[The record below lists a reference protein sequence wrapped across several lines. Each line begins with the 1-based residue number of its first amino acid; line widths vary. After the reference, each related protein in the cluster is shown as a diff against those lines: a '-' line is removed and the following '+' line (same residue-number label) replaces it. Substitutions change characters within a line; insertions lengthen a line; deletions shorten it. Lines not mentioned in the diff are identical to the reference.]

1 MKLDEVV
8 EESKDEIVEFL
19 KQLIRIPTEN
29 PPGLNYDKIV
39 NVLRDKLEQF
49 GYKTEIIEGDKEY
62 VKFGSGNRPNLVGY
76 LGNGNVRIAFNGH
89 YDVVPAG
96 EGWSVNPYEGV
107 ERDGK
112 VFGRGASDMKSGIVA
127 QIYAVEMLKR
137 AKLLPSNV
145 KIIQTFV
152 PDEETVGNKNAGTY
166 CLREIYKNNADYVIF
181 TEPTGPDNICN
192 GHRGAIWAIVKVY
205 GKKSHGGFPQ
215 LGIDAVKAVA
225 IMIERLY
232 ASIPNITS
240 KYSIMPEAGKKP
252 SILVGTVKCGTWVN
266 TVADYCEFSIVRRLI
281 PEERIDE
288 VRESILRILREV
300 SDETGVRFNYDEFYA
315 VDTVVSEDK
324 ELTEALKKGIKEIRG
339 VDAITV
345 LSAGTFDIRF
355 TISEGIKSINY
366 GPGRI
371 EVAHASDEFVYVKDL
386 LDSIKVLGRL
396 ILNIANKSSS

>member
-1 MKLDEVV
+1 MILDEIV
-8 EESKDEIVEFL
+8 EASKDEIVEFL

-29 PPGLNYDKIV
+29 PPGLNYDKIIS
-39 NVLRDKLEQF
+39 VLRDKLEEF
-49 GYKTEIIEGDKEY
+49 GYKTEIIEGNKEF
-62 VKFGSGNRPNLVGY
+62 VKFGNGNRPNLVGY

-96 EGWSVNPYEGV
+96 EGWSINPYEGI
-107 ERDGK
+107 EKDGK
-112 VFGRGASDMKSGIVA
+112 VYGRGASDMKSGIVA

-145 KIIQTFV
+145 KIIQTIV

-166 CLREIYKNNADYVIF
+166 CLREIYKKNADYVIF

-192 GHRGAIWAIVKVY
+192 GHRGAIWAVVKIY

-232 ASIPNITS
+232 SSLSNITS
-240 KYSIMPEAGKKP
+240 KYNIVPEAGKKP

-288 VRESILRILREV
+288 VRESILQLLREV
-300 SDETGVRFNYDEFYA
+300 SSETGVKFDYDEFYA
-315 VDTVVSEDK
+315 VDTVVSEDGR
-324 ELTEALKKGIKEIRG
+324 LIDALRKAIREVRR
-339 VDAITV
+339 VDPNVV

-355 TISEGIKSINY
+355 TVSEGIKSINY

-371 EVAHASDEFVYVKDL
+371 ELAHSTDEFVYVKDL
-386 LDSIKVLGRL
+386 LDSIKALGRVL
-396 ILNIANKSSS
+396 LEVAKGS

>member
-1 MKLDEVV
+1 MILDEIV
-8 EESKDEIVEFL
+8 EASKDEIVEFL

-29 PPGLNYDKIV
+29 PPGLNYDKIIS
-39 NVLRDKLEQF
+39 VLRDKLEEF
-49 GYKTEIIEGDKEY
+49 GYKTEIIEGNKEF
-62 VKFGSGNRPNLVGY
+62 VKFGNGNRPNLVGY

-96 EGWSVNPYEGV
+96 EGWSINPYEGI
-107 ERDGK
+107 EKDGK
-112 VFGRGASDMKSGIVA
+112 VYGRGASDMKSGIVA

-145 KIIQTFV
+145 KIIQTIV

-166 CLREIYKNNADYVIF
+166 CLREIYKKNADYVIF

-192 GHRGAIWAIVKVY
+192 GHRGAIWAVVKIY

-232 ASIPNITS
+232 SSLSNITS
-240 KYSIMPEAGKKP
+240 KYNIVPEAGKKP

-288 VRESILRILREV
+288 VRESILRLLREV
-300 SDETGVRFNYDEFYA
+300 SSETGVKFDYDEFYA
-315 VDTVVSEDK
+315 VDTVVSEDGR
-324 ELTEALKKGIKEIRG
+324 LIDALRKAIREVRG
-339 VDAITV
+339 VDPNVV

-355 TISEGIKSINY
+355 TVSEGIKSINY

-371 EVAHASDEFVYVKDL
+371 ELAHSTDEFVYVKDL
-386 LDSIKVLGRL
+386 LDSIKALGRVL
-396 ILNIANKSSS
+396 LEVAKGS

>member
-1 MKLDEVV
+1 MILDEIV
-8 EESKDEIVEFL
+8 EASKDEIVEFL

-29 PPGLNYDKIV
+29 PPGLNYDKIIS
-39 NVLRDKLEQF
+39 VLRDKLEEF
-49 GYKTEIIEGDKEY
+49 GYKTEIIEGNKEF
-62 VKFGSGNRPNLVGY
+62 VKFGNGNRPNLVGY

-96 EGWSVNPYEGV
+96 EGWSINPYEGI
-107 ERDGK
+107 EKDGK
-112 VFGRGASDMKSGIVA
+112 VYGRGASDMKSGIVA

-145 KIIQTFV
+145 KIIQTIV

-166 CLREIYKNNADYVIF
+166 CLREIYKKNADYVIF

-192 GHRGAIWAIVKVY
+192 GHRGAIWAVVKIY

-232 ASIPNITS
+232 SSLSNITS
-240 KYSIMPEAGKKP
+240 KYNIVPEAGKKP

-281 PEERIDE
+281 PEERINE
-288 VRESILRILREV
+288 VRESILRLLRDV
-300 SDETGVRFNYDEFYA
+300 SSETGVKFDYDEFYA
-315 VDTVVSEDK
+315 VDTVVSEDGR
-324 ELTEALKKGIKEIRG
+324 LIDALRKAIREVRG
-339 VDAITV
+339 VDPNVV

-355 TISEGIKSINY
+355 TVSEGIKSINY

-371 EVAHASDEFVYVKDL
+371 ELAHSTDEFVYVKDL
-386 LDSIKVLGRL
+386 LDSIKALGRVL
-396 ILNIANKSSS
+396 LEVAKGS

>member
-1 MKLDEVV
+1 M
-8 EESKDEIVEFL
+8 
-19 KQLIRIPTEN
+19 
-29 PPGLNYDKIV
+29 
-39 NVLRDKLEQF
+39 LRDKLEEF
-49 GYKTEIIEGDKEY
+49 GYKTEIIEGNKEF
-62 VKFGSGNRPNLVGY
+62 VRFGNGNRPNLVGY

-96 EGWSVNPYEGV
+96 EGWSINPYEGI
-107 ERDGK
+107 EKDGK
-112 VFGRGASDMKSGIVA
+112 VYGRGASDMKSGIVA

-145 KIIQTFV
+145 KIIQTIV

-166 CLREIYKNNADYVIF
+166 CLREIYKKNADYVIF

-192 GHRGAIWAIVKVY
+192 GHRGAIWAVVKIY

-232 ASIPNITS
+232 SSLSNITS
-240 KYSIMPEAGKKP
+240 KYNIVPEAGKKP

-288 VRESILRILREV
+288 VRESILRLLRDV
-300 SDETGVRFNYDEFYA
+300 SSETGVKFDYDEFYA
-315 VDTVVSEDK
+315 VDTVVSEDGR
-324 ELTEALKKGIKEIRG
+324 LIDALRKAIREVRG
-339 VDAITV
+339 VDPNVV

-355 TISEGIKSINY
+355 TVSEGIKSINY

-371 EVAHASDEFVYVKDL
+371 ELAHSTDEFVYVKDL
-386 LDSIKVLGRL
+386 LDSIKALGRVL
-396 ILNIANKSSS
+396 LEVAKGS

>member
-1 MKLDEVV
+1 MILDEIV
-8 EESKDEIVEFL
+8 EASKDEIVEFL

-29 PPGLNYDKIV
+29 PPGLNYDKIIS
-39 NVLRDKLEQF
+39 VLRDKLEEF
-49 GYKTEIIEGDKEY
+49 GYKTEIIEGNKEF
-62 VKFGSGNRPNLVGY
+62 VKFGNGNRPNLVGY

-96 EGWSVNPYEGV
+96 EGWSINPYEGI
-107 ERDGK
+107 EKDGK
-112 VFGRGASDMKSGIVA
+112 VYGRGASDMKSGIVA

-145 KIIQTFV
+145 KIIQTIV

-166 CLREIYKNNADYVIF
+166 CLREIYKKNADYVIF

-192 GHRGAIWAIVKVY
+192 GHRGAIWAVVKIY

-215 LGIDAVKAVA
+215 LGIDAAKAVA

-232 ASIPNITS
+232 SSLSNITS
-240 KYSIMPEAGKKP
+240 KYNIVPEAGKKP

-288 VRESILRILREV
+288 VRESILRLLRDV
-300 SDETGVRFNYDEFYA
+300 SSETGVKFDYDEFYA
-315 VDTVVSEDK
+315 VDTVVSEDGR
-324 ELTEALKKGIKEIRG
+324 LIDALRKAIREVRG
-339 VDAITV
+339 VDPNVV

-355 TISEGIKSINY
+355 TVSEGIKSINY

-371 EVAHASDEFVYVKDL
+371 ELAHSTDEFVYVKDL
-386 LDSIKVLGRL
+386 LDSIKALGRVL
-396 ILNIANKSSS
+396 LEVAKGS

>member
-1 MKLDEVV
+1 MILDEIV
-8 EESKDEIVEFL
+8 EASKDEIVEFL

-29 PPGLNYDKIV
+29 PPGLNYDKIIS
-39 NVLRDKLEQF
+39 VLRDKLEEF
-49 GYKTEIIEGDKEY
+49 GYKTEIIEGNKEF
-62 VKFGSGNRPNLVGY
+62 VKFGNGNRPNLVGY

-96 EGWSVNPYEGV
+96 EGWSINPYEGI
-107 ERDGK
+107 EKDGK
-112 VFGRGASDMKSGIVA
+112 VYGRGASDMKSGIVA

-145 KIIQTFV
+145 KIIQTIV

-166 CLREIYKNNADYVIF
+166 CLREIYKKNADYVIF

-192 GHRGAIWAIVKVY
+192 GHRGAIWAVVKIY

-232 ASIPNITS
+232 SSLSNITS
-240 KYSIMPEAGKKP
+240 KYNIVPEAGKKP

-288 VRESILRILREV
+288 VRESILRLLRDV
-300 SDETGVRFNYDEFYA
+300 SSETGVKFDYDEFYA
-315 VDTVVSEDK
+315 VDTVVSEDGR
-324 ELTEALKKGIKEIRG
+324 LIDALRKAIREVRG
-339 VDAITV
+339 VDPNVV

-355 TISEGIKSINY
+355 TVSEGIKSINY

-371 EVAHASDEFVYVKDL
+371 ELAHSTDEFVYVKDL
-386 LDSIKVLGRL
+386 LDSIKALGRVL
-396 ILNIANKSSS
+396 LEVAKGN

>member
-1 MKLDEVV
+1 MILDEIV
-8 EESKDEIVEFL
+8 EASKDEIVEFL

-29 PPGLNYDKIV
+29 PPGLNYDKIIS
-39 NVLRDKLEQF
+39 VLRDKLEEF
-49 GYKTEIIEGDKEY
+49 GYKTEIIEGNKEF
-62 VKFGSGNRPNLVGY
+62 VKFGNGNRPNLVGY

-96 EGWSVNPYEGV
+96 EGWSINPYEGI
-107 ERDGK
+107 EKDGK
-112 VFGRGASDMKSGIVA
+112 VYGRGASDMKSGIVA

-145 KIIQTFV
+145 KIIQTIV

-166 CLREIYKNNADYVIF
+166 CLREIYKKNADYVIF

-192 GHRGAIWAIVKVY
+192 GHRGAIWAVVKIY

-232 ASIPNITS
+232 SSLSNITS
-240 KYSIMPEAGKKP
+240 KYNIVPEAGKKP

-288 VRESILRILREV
+288 VRESILRLLRDV
-300 SDETGVRFNYDEFYA
+300 SSETGVKFDYDEFYA
-315 VDTVVSEDK
+315 VDTVVSEDGR
-324 ELTEALKKGIKEIRG
+324 LIDALRKAIREVRG
-339 VDAITV
+339 VDPNVV

-355 TISEGIKSINY
+355 TVSEGIKSINY

-371 EVAHASDEFVYVKDL
+371 ELAHSTDEFVYVKDL
-386 LDSIKVLGRL
+386 LDSIKALGRVL
-396 ILNIANKSSS
+396 LEVAKGS

>member
-1 MKLDEVV
+1 MILDEIV
-8 EESKDEIVEFL
+8 EASKDEIVEFL

-29 PPGLNYDKIV
+29 PPGLNYDKIIS
-39 NVLRDKLEQF
+39 VLRDKLEEF
-49 GYKTEIIEGDKEY
+49 GYKTEIIEGNKEF
-62 VKFGSGNRPNLVGY
+62 VRFGNGNRPNLVGY

-96 EGWSVNPYEGV
+96 EGWSINPYEGI
-107 ERDGK
+107 EKDGK
-112 VFGRGASDMKSGIVA
+112 VYGRGASDMKSGIVA

-145 KIIQTFV
+145 KIIQTIV

-166 CLREIYKNNADYVIF
+166 CLREIYKKNADYVIF

-192 GHRGAIWAIVKVY
+192 GHRGAIWAVVKIY

-232 ASIPNITS
+232 SSLSNITS
-240 KYSIMPEAGKKP
+240 KYNIVPEAGKKP

-288 VRESILRILREV
+288 VRESILRLLRDV
-300 SDETGVRFNYDEFYA
+300 SSETGVKFDYDEFYA
-315 VDTVVSEDK
+315 VDTVVSEDGR
-324 ELTEALKKGIKEIRG
+324 LIDALRKAIREVRG
-339 VDAITV
+339 VDPNVV

-355 TISEGIKSINY
+355 TVSEGIKSINY

-371 EVAHASDEFVYVKDL
+371 ELAHSTDEFVYVKDL
-386 LDSIKVLGRL
+386 LDSIKALGRVL
-396 ILNIANKSSS
+396 LEVAKGS

>member
-1 MKLDEVV
+1 MILDEIV
-8 EESKDEIVEFL
+8 EASKDEIVEFL

-29 PPGLNYDKIV
+29 PPGLNYDKIIS
-39 NVLRDKLEQF
+39 VLRDKLEEF
-49 GYKTEIIEGDKEY
+49 GYKTEIIEGNKEF
-62 VKFGSGNRPNLVGY
+62 VKFGNGNRPNLVGY

-96 EGWSVNPYEGV
+96 EGWSINPYEGI
-107 ERDGK
+107 EKDGK
-112 VFGRGASDMKSGIVA
+112 VYGRGASDMKSGIVA

-145 KIIQTFV
+145 KIIQTIV

-166 CLREIYKNNADYVIF
+166 CLREIYKKNADYVIF

-192 GHRGAIWAIVKVY
+192 GHRGAIWAVVKVY

-232 ASIPNITS
+232 SSLSNITS
-240 KYSIMPEAGKKP
+240 KYNIVPEAGKKP

-288 VRESILRILREV
+288 VRESILRLLREV
-300 SDETGVRFNYDEFYA
+300 SNETGVKFDYDEFYA
-315 VDTVVSEDK
+315 VDTVVSEDGR
-324 ELTEALKKGIKEIRG
+324 LIDALRKAIREVRG
-339 VDAITV
+339 VDPNVV

-355 TISEGIKSINY
+355 TVSEGIKSINY

-371 EVAHASDEFVYVKDL
+371 ELAHSTDEFVYVKDL
-386 LDSIKVLGRL
+386 LDSIKALGRVL
-396 ILNIANKSSS
+396 LEVAKGS

>member
-1 MKLDEVV
+1 MILDEIV
-8 EESKDEIVEFL
+8 EASKDEIVEFL

-39 NVLRDKLEQF
+39 SMLRDKLEEF
-49 GYKTEIIEGDKEY
+49 GYKTEIIEGDKEL
-62 VKFGSGNRPNLVGY
+62 VRFGSGNRPNLIGY

-96 EGWSVNPYEGV
+96 EGWSVNPYEGI
-107 ERDGK
+107 EKDGK
-112 VFGRGASDMKSGIVA
+112 VYGRGASDMKSGIVA

-137 AKLLPSNV
+137 AKLLSPNV

-166 CLREIYKNNADYVIF
+166 CLREIYKKNADYVIF

-192 GHRGAIWAIVKVY
+192 GHRGAIWAVVKVY

-215 LGIDAVKAVA
+215 LGIDAVKASA

-232 ASIPNITS
+232 ASLPNITS
-240 KYSIMPEAGKKP
+240 KYNITPEAGKKP

-288 VRESILRILREV
+288 VRESILRVLRNV
-300 SDETGVRFNYDEFYA
+300 SSETGVKFDYDEFYA

-324 ELTEALKKGIKEIRG
+324 RLIEALRKSIKEVRG
-339 VDAITV
+339 VDPNVV

-355 TISEGIKSINY
+355 TVSEGIKSINY

-371 EVAHASDEFVYVKDL
+371 ELAHATDEFVYVKDL
-386 LDSIKVLGRL
+386 LDSIKVLGRVL
-396 ILNIANKSSS
+396 LEVAKGS